1 MDKKGIFA
9 FLAVTLALS
18 VIAQAVATMTLQ
30 TWVAYFQLIVPVIG
44 AFVARRISPQTGEVK
59 SAIWPIPKLP
69 AVRIAIVT
77 PLVFAAVCI
86 ITTLVGLT
94 KPDWRLGE
102 LMMLLVSHASGSAA
116 KAFAMPEINI
126 VMLVL
131 GLLLTVLIGPT
142 IIAASV
148 IGIEYGWRGYL
159 LPRLMPLGKWRAY
172 GALGLMWGLSMAPG
186 RIANTAHPALTLLIL
201 LLAMTIV
208 LSALLGEIWRRTH
221 NIGLTAVFY
230 GCFTTQATALL
241 PFLFP
246 DARVLFP
253 WGGTYGVVS
262 IIAWGIVA
270 AFPTLF
276 FGKLAQPGLAPSA
289 KQAAGAESQS
299 L

>member
-18 VIAQAVATMTLQ
+18 VVAQAIATVTLEN
-30 TWVAYFQLIVPVIG
+30 WMVYFRLIAPVLG
-44 AFVARRISPQTGEVK
+44 ALVARRISPRPGEVK
-59 SAIWPIPKLP
+59 STIWPVPKLT

-77 PLVFAAVCI
+77 PLVFAATLLV
-86 ITTLVGLT
+86 TTLVGLT
-94 KPDWRLGE
+94 RPDWNLGE
-102 LMMLLVSHASGSAA
+102 VIFRLAAIHNALVA
-116 KAFAMPEINI
+116 KGLAMEHIEQ

-131 GLLLTVLIGPT
+131 GLLFSVLIGPT
-142 IIAASV
+142 IVAASV

-172 GALGLMWGLSMAPG
+172 AALGLMWGLAMAPN
-186 RIANTAHPALTLLIL
+186 RISNAAHSALVLLIL

-208 LSALLGEIWRRTH
+208 VSSILGEIWRRTH
-221 NIGLTAVFY
+221 NIGLTAVCY
-230 GCFTTQATALL
+230 GCFSTQAMGIL

-246 DARVLFP
+246 DANVRFP

-270 AFPTLF
+270 AFPTFF
-276 FGKLAQPGLAPSA
+276 FGKLAQPAIA
-289 KQAAGAESQS
+289 KNGG
-299 L
+299 

>member
-9 FLAVTLALS
+9 FLAVTLVLS
-18 VIAQAVATMTLQ
+18 VVAQGISMMTPLTWMVYLQLVAP
-30 TWVAYFQLIVPVIG
+30 AIG
-44 AFVARRISPQTGEVK
+44 AVVARRTSAWPGDVK
-59 SAIWPIPKLP
+59 SAAWPVPKMP

-77 PLVFAAVCI
+77 FLVFAATFV

-94 KPDWRLGE
+94 RPDWNLGE
-102 LMMLLVSHASGSAA
+102 LMMRLASNASEPAA
-116 KAFAMPEINI
+116 KALAMPNMPL

-131 GLLLTVLIGPT
+131 GLLFTFLIGPT

-159 LPRLMPLGKWRAY
+159 LPRLMPLGTWRAY
-172 GALGLMWGLSMAPG
+172 AALGLMWGLSMAPN
-186 RIANTAHPALTLLIL
+186 RIANTAHSALVLLIL
-201 LLAMTIV
+201 LLAMTVV
-208 LSALLGEIWRRTH
+208 LSAILGEIWRRTH
-221 NIGLTAVFY
+221 HIGLTAVFY

-246 DARVLFP
+246 DSRVLFP
-253 WGGTYGVVS
+253 WGGTLGVVS

-276 FGKLAQPGLAPSA
+276 FGKLAQPGPAPSA
-289 KQAAGAESQS
+289 KQATGAESQP